1 MSAIRRVYFVRHGE
15 TAANRAGI
23 IQGHLDTEL
32 NDEGRE
38 QAQLVAAA
46 LKNVQFDI
54 AYTSDLQRAVD
65 VSNGFLRLLL
75 TELLP
80 FQTAKA
86 IMEYHPGVQLIL
98 QEELRERHMGSMQ
111 GQEYFNSQS
120 HRETWL
126 KSDTTGESS
135 GAFVARGLDW
145 WDRHILGANMDLSSS
160 TVLVTSHGGYIS
172 VLMKN
177 LIQNKKIQCAQEILN
192 WKCDNCSITI
202 LEVDGGSGMGTLI
215 QYSDNEHLKRE
226 NIVDNVDQALE
237 RDAEMW
243 KKW

>member
-46 LKNVQFDI
+46 LKDVQFDI

-65 VSNGFLRLLL
+65 
-75 TELLP
+75 
-80 FQTAKA
+80 TAKA

-145 WDRHILGANMDLSSS
+145 WDKHILDANMDLSSS